1 MMSLATATPLQT
13 LRAHRPRLVLI
24 MLAFSARLLLAGCAV
39 TGMPPRPDYD
49 QAERAQSR
57 GRSPA
62 RRLAAQQGSSAP
74 TRRRNN
80 NNGHLVGVGV
90 DEEEAL
96 GLRGGELPQSSRQG
110 VRVEQV
116 VLERQE

>member
-1 MMSLATATPLQT
+1 MVDGS
-13 LRAHRPRLVLI
+13 RGEFEEW
-24 MLAFSARLLLAGCAV
+24 AFDLSTMGRAV
-39 TGMPPRPDYD
+39 TGMPPRPDND

-62 RRLAAQQGSSAP
+62 RRLAAQQGSAP

-96 GLRGGELPQSSRQG
+96 GLRGGELPQSSRQV

>member
-1 MMSLATATPLQT
+1 MVDGSRGEFEERAFD
-13 LRAHRPRLVLI
+13 LRTMGR
-24 MLAFSARLLLAGCAV
+24 AV

-62 RRLAAQQGSSAP
+62 RRLAQQGSAL

-96 GLRGGELPQSSRQG
+96 GLRGGELPQSSRQV